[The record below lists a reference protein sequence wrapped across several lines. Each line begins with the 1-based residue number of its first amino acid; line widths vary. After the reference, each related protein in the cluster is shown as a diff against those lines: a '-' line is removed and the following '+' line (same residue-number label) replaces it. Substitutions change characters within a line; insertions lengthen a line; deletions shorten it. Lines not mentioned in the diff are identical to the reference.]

1 MLTEKSKC
9 AVENN
14 TPTLLIRDLP
24 LERKPRE
31 KAIAQG
37 FDALTDAELMA
48 IIFSTGIKGK
58 SVLQL
63 SEDILR
69 DNDGHLSMLMR
80 MTPQQIM
87 ERYKGIGQAKAVTLL
102 AALHLG
108 ERSRADCVERQKEK
122 ICTSELAFRKWRRCF
137 SVLTTR
143 NFGYCCLIGR

>member
-58 SVLQL
+58 SALQL
-63 SEDILR
+63 PEDILR
-69 DNDGHLSMLMR
+69 ANDGHL
-80 MTPQQIM
+80 
-87 ERYKGIGQAKAVTLL
+87 
-102 AALHLG
+102 
-108 ERSRADCVERQKEK
+108 
-122 ICTSELAFRKWRRCF
+122 
-137 SVLTTR
+137 
-143 NFGYCCLIGR
+143 